1 MISSGDGHAVSTRA
15 RAGLATIDPRD
26 VIDRAPSRWDRA
38 HRRTARVMAELAAL
52 TATLLA
58 VVAAVPQL
66 RRVLVAG
73 DAAGVSLTSSM
84 LGVSTELAWVA
95 YASASGLWSA
105 LPEAV
110 AMSLADAALAI
121 GVLRRGAPAAGATV
135 AAVGWLVVLLAAAT
149 LGGLTALAVLLAG
162 AYAVQVAPAIWTV
175 WRTPSPTGVAAA
187 TWSLIGVE
195 GALWCVYGLHHGDP
209 AIISFGIIAMVAA
222 AATLARKA
230 TTARV
235 PTIPDEP
242 QVPGPELSTISRITV
257 P

>member
-1 MISSGDGHAVSTRA
+1 MP
-15 RAGLATIDPRD
+15 TIDDRD
-26 VIDRAPSRWDRA
+26 VVDRAPSRRDRA
-38 HRRTARVMAELAAL
+38 HRRTARVTAELAAL

-58 VVAAVPQL
+58 VVAAAPQL

-73 DAAGVSLTSSM
+73 DAAGVSLTSST
-84 LGVSTELAWVA
+84 LGVSTELAWVV

-110 AMSLADAALAI
+110 AMSFADAALAI
-121 GVLRRGAPAAGATV
+121 GVVRRGVPAGRAVV
-135 AAVGWLVVLLAAAT
+135 AALGWLVVLLGASS
-149 LGGLTALAVLLAG
+149 LGGLTTLGALLAG
-162 AYAVQVAPAIWTV
+162 AYAVQVGPAIWTV

-187 TWSLIGVE
+187 TWSLVGVE

-209 AIISFGIIAMVAA
+209 AITSFGIIAMVAA

-230 TTARV
+230 TTARA
-235 PTIPDEP
+235 PTPPDEP
-242 QVPGPELSTISRITV
+242 EVRGPELSTMSRITV